1 LTEMALTDG
10 AEAPD
15 AMPTL
20 AFQPMIAPSS
30 VAKRKVAGIPS
41 DGEVGW
47 AAIED
52 GASGGASGKGFVVR
66 VNLGYGDDE

>member
-1 LTEMALTDG
+1 MTALTDG

-30 VAKRKVAGIPS
+30 VAKRKVAGIPGAMAKS
-41 DGEVGW
+41 VVLPLKIVPVGVPV
-47 AAIED
+47 
-52 GASGGASGKGFVVR
+52 GKV
-66 VNLGYGDDE
+66 LLWD